1 MKDLPSGLYGI
12 ITEKLCK
19 GRSII
24 TVAEAMIAGGV
35 HILQYR
41 EKEDKPKNI
50 QYQEC
55 LILRKMTREAG
66 VVFLVNDSIDL
77 ALACDADGVH
87 IGQEDLP
94 PAVVR
99 HLVGPS
105 RIIGLST
112 HSPEQAH
119 HAQQEGIVDYIGV
132 GPLFPTQ
139 TKIHPEGQVG
149 ISYLDYVV
157 QNISLP
163 FVAIGGIK
171 EHNLEEVLKHGA
183 KTVCL
188 VTEITE
194 AENIPQKLQALR
206 EILQRYGIQ

>member
-1 MKDLPSGLYGI
+1 MKHLPAGLYGI
-12 ITEKLCK
+12 VTEKLCK
-19 GRSII
+19 GRSVIE
-24 TVAEAMIAGGV
+24 VAEAMIAGGV
-35 HILQYR
+35 RIIQYR

-55 LILRKMTREAG
+55 LTLRKMTKEAG
-66 VVFLVNDSIDL
+66 VLFLINDFIDL
-77 ALACDADGVH
+77 ALACEADGVH

-99 HLVGPS
+99 KLVGPS
-105 RIIGLST
+105 KIIGLST
-112 HSPEQAH
+112 HSPEQAQR
-119 HAQQEGIVDYIGV
+119 AQQEGIVDYIGV

-139 TKIHPEGQVG
+139 TKVHPEGPVG
-149 ISYLDYVV
+149 LAYLDYVTKH
-157 QNISLP
+157 ITLP

-171 EHNLEEVLKHGA
+171 EHNLEEVLKHSA

-194 AENIPQKLQALR
+194 ADNIFEKLRALN
-206 EILQRYGIQ
+206 EILRKYGIP